1 MLHNNNNSDDD
12 DDEHHGTL
20 PRSPTPL
27 KSSCSTKHVTKK
39 LMYIGILLF
48 TLVIICLSTNDTTRM
63 LIQVLFQYHEPSIR
77 IFRSLIEI
85 ILLLICTAV
94 SIRIYVHYIS
104 SHIIH
109 SLLFQSSIDSQNTT
123 SNTNNMNDDE
133 EVVEDESYDRNYD
146 GTLFQSVHNND
157 THDHTNINNNNINDE
172 NDVNHHLE
180 TATPL
185 PTTTTTTG
193 SRRTPYID
201 DDDNDNSTKMPSSS
215 SSSSLHDLS
224 MSILIMALDL
234 FIYTCMTLIFYLVSA
249 IHTLQPSLSS
259 SSSSS
264 TMSTSSSSSTTNHHQ
279 QQQPSMVILIA
290 RIAAPTFPLLLF
302 LFCMIRCIQH
312 YQRYK
317 EFYILLSYTMSAPFY
332 NVTFRDGMIV
342 RTVDR

>member
-1 MLHNNNNSDDD
+1 MLHNNNNNNSDD

-20 PRSPTPL
+20 PRLPTPL

-39 LMYIGILLF
+39 LLYIGILLF

-109 SLLFQSSIDSQNTT
+109 SLLFQSIDSQNNDTN
-123 SNTNNMNDDE
+123 NTNTMNE
-133 EVVEDESYDRNYD
+133 EEAEDESYDRNYD

-157 THDHTNINNNNINDE
+157 THDHTNNNDNDE
-172 NDVNHHLE
+172 KNDANHHLE
-180 TATPL
+180 TAAPL
-185 PTTTTTTG
+185 PTTTTTTTA
-193 SRRTPYID
+193 SRRTPNID
-201 DDDNDNSTKMPSSS
+201 DNDDNDNCTKMPSSS
-215 SSSSLHDLS
+215 LSSLHDLS

-259 SSSSS
+259 SSSS
-264 TMSTSSSSSTTNHHQ
+264 TTNHHQQQQQQ